1 MSKEDKT
8 RNFIYIDD
16 DDFEFYQ
23 ELKKSHYFND
33 NSIKNIDLFVFAALI
48 GLNVVGSPAPLDKVS
63 KKKDYIRVNDNKTKE
78 GMVILKA
85 LAISKFDDVNVLSDE
100 DKLFTLCEDYANAGI
115 KRINAWYND
124 DEESFDN
131 ILTKELLKFWNDL
144 DFKKIKNES

>member
-1 MSKEDKT
+1 MSNDEKK

-16 DDFEFYQ
+16 KDFEFYQ
-23 ELKKSHYFND
+23 KLNKTHYFKGM
-33 NSIKNIDLFVFAALI
+33 KNIDLFLCATLI
-48 GLNVVGSPAPLDKVS
+48 GINVVGKSSSLPKS
-63 KKKDYIRVNDNKTKE
+63 RRREFIRVNDNKNKE
-78 GMVILKA
+78 SMIILKS

-100 DKLFTLCEDYANAGI
+100 DKLFSFCEVYANSGI
-115 KRINAWYND
+115 KQLNAWYND

>member
-1 MSKEDKT
+1 MGKEDKT
-8 RNFIYIDD
+8 RNFIYIDN
-16 DDFEFYQ
+16 DDFDFYQ

-48 GLNVVGSPAPLDKVS
+48 GLNVVGNPVSLSNAS

-115 KRINAWYND
+115 KRINDWYNSN
-124 DEESFDN
+124 EESFDN
-131 ILTKELLKFWNDL
+131 ILTKELLKSWKTL
-144 DFKKIKNES
+144 DFDKIKNEG